1 MKKIFLFFMMVSAMS
16 ISAQQVN
23 FNEQVDDMEETSSTE
38 ETVSVSKLHWLTNLE
53 EAKKQAN
60 KENKNIILFFTGS
73 DWCAP
78 CIALKDD
85 YFNTPAFEDNADK
98 FVLLLIDYPRRKD
111 IISPEQMKYNR
122 TIIDKYNKSKSF
134 PKVVMVSKG
143 GRELG
148 KISGYS
154 SFNSYKDIS
163 HHEKFINKYL

>member
-1 MKKIFLFFMMVSAMS
+1 MVSAMS

>member
-1 MKKIFLFFMMVSAMS
+1 MMVSAMS

-38 ETVSVSKLHWLTNLE
+38 EAVFVSKLHWLTNLE